1 MSTRLEESQ
10 KVLHLVVPAKAEY
23 LSVVRIVVAGIAN
36 HIGLG
41 ADNTADVK
49 VALSEAASNVIRH
62 AYSEDCPD
70 NDRVLEIDCYDDKGE
85 LVLAVTDNGKGM
97 SIPPPPSDGLGF
109 GIMASLMDKVDVET
123 DSDGTYLLMRKMA
136 SPGR

>member
-1 MSTRLEESQ
+1 MNVRLEESQ
-10 KVLHLVVPAKAEY
+10 KILHLVVPAKAEY
-23 LSVVRIVVAGIAN
+23 LSLVRIVVAGIAN
-36 HIGLG
+36 HVGLG
-41 ADNTADVK
+41 DDNVADVK

-62 AYSEDCPD
+62 AYADDCPD

-85 LVLAVTDNGKGM
+85 LVLAVTDHGTGM

-123 DSDGTYLLMRKMA
+123 DSDGTSLTMRKIA